1 MLNLGDR
8 VRLREHPGAP
18 LLTIAVLYLQASPG
32 QPETLWAGC
41 RWTVPGRP
49 TVKPQLVH
57 FAVSELEAESA
68 NVAKAA

>member
-1 MLNLGDR
+1 MLNINDH

-18 LLTIAVLYLQASPG
+18 LLTVAVLYLQAAQG

-49 TVKPQLVH
+49 AAKPQLVH
-57 FAVSELEAESA
+57 VAASELEAESA
-68 NVAKAA
+68 NVARAA